1 MQKMELKTKI
11 GNIVDKKKKKI
22 SKLEKQFKISK
33 L

>member
-11 GNIVDKKKKKI
+11 RNIVDKKTTKI
-22 SKLEKQFKISK
+22 SKLENQFKISK